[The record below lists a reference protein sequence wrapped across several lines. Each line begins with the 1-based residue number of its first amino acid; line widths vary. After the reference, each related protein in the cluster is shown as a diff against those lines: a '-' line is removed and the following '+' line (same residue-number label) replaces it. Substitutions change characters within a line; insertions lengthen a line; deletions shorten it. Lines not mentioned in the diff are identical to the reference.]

1 MLLGMSPLS
10 QQALD
15 FDIAI
20 MLRGIYE
27 EKKSAEEH
35 ARKQARGNGASID
48 AEDVSESVLL

>member
-1 MLLGMSPLS
+1 MSPQS

-20 MLRGIYE
+20 MLRGLYE

-35 ARKQARGNGASID
+35 ARRQARGTAQSVD
-48 AEDVSESVLL
+48 AEDVRESVLL